1 MVLLLEILKI
11 VMEKITNQYYN
22 DMIKD
27 MDEDQAVDY
36 AIAKVRE
43 AIEHTQRT
51 NERLEKTLDLMET
64 RHLS

>member
-1 MVLLLEILKI
+1 MVLLLEIRKI

-43 AIEHTQRT
+43 AIEQTQRT

>member
-1 MVLLLEILKI
+1 MVLLLEIRKI

-43 AIEHTQRT
+43 AIEHTQLT